1 MSDGELRVRSFQSD
15 RVDEK
20 EISYLVELLDQQAAT
35 SAVSELRGWAHEV
48 LAVCPGQRAVE
59 VGSGTGSSVQRLA
72 TAVGPDGEAIGLDAN
87 EGLLA
92 VAEDRARRA
101 GSAARFVHGDVHAAP
116 FADGSVDAVLCERVF
131 QFLDRPEHAVA
142 EIARV
147 LRPGGRVVLIDSDWS
162 SATLYPGDPEV
173 LRTMESMLAGSLHN
187 REPLAGRKLRS
198 WLAGAGLTV
207 TGHEA
212 RTLFLPY
219 DMFLNAGL
227 LALTDLAVAHGEI
240 TAEQRQ
246 QFLAGL
252 ADAQRRGE
260 FHASVTMF
268 AAVAHR

>member
-1 MSDGELRVRSFQSD
+1 M
-15 RVDEK
+15 
-20 EISYLVELLDQQAAT
+20 
-35 SAVSELRGWAHEV
+35 SAVADLRDWAHKALV
-48 LAVCPGQRAVE
+48 VRPGQRALE

-72 TAVGPDGEAIGLDAN
+72 DAVGPDGEAIGLDLN
-87 EGLLA
+87 KGLLA

-116 FADGSVDAVLCERVF
+116 FMDGSVDAVWCERVF
-131 QFLDRPEHAVA
+131 QFLDRPEHAAA

-162 SATLYPGDPEV
+162 TSTLYPGDLEV
-173 LRTMESMLAGSLHN
+173 LRTMESMLAGRLHA

-198 WLAGAGLTV
+198 WLAGASLTV
-207 TGHEA
+207 IDQEA

-227 LALTDLAVAHGEI
+227 LALTDMAVSRDEI

-252 ADAQRRGE
+252 ADAQSRGE

-268 AAVAHR
+268 AAAAYR